1 MLTWRMLRRIAPVAL
16 FATAVA
22 CGKGGG
28 SDPIIPAAP
37 EDDAGGAG
45 GTGGSTGEGAAGGFD
60 AQGGSGGTGGDP
72 MPDPMSDWA
81 MHGPAHDFQP
91 ELYVVAPDEI
101 HAVAGDP
108 LEVGDVIAM
117 YDGTSWA
124 SMTDGAGGLRPA
136 FHYIPPIDL
145 TPANY
150 VAVVTEHLELWDG
163 LDWNILTNDAP
174 GLHAGLHYVDIDTIY
189 APVGEQI
196 QMWDGLLGAWVQVTD
211 DVPGPALMTK
221 AFHWVSDLEIYA
233 MVAEGASAQILMWD
247 GTWQVHTDAAD
258 GLKPEMHVVSPTE
271 IYAVIGSQI
280 CKWDGTMWS
289 PHTDELVALQT
300 GFSFVGPSDI
310 FAITGSNQVWR
321 WAP

>member
-1 MLTWRMLRRIAPVAL
+1 MLCETWLRKLAPVAL
-16 FATAVA
+16 LAAAVA
-22 CGKGGG
+22 CDNGAGNE
-28 SDPIIPAAP
+28 PIIPGP
-37 EDDAGGAG
+37 PTDDSGSGGS
-45 GTGGSTGEGAAGGFD
+45 GGSTGEGAAGGSG
-60 AQGGSGGTGGDP
+60 AQGGEGGTGGNP

-81 MHGPAHDFQP
+81 MEGPSHDFQP

-145 TPANY
+145 APAMY
-150 VAVVTEHLELWDG
+150 VAVVLEHLELWDG
-163 LDWNILTNDAP
+163 LDWNILTNNAL
-174 GLHAGLHYVDIDTIY
+174 GLHAGLQYVDIDTIY

-196 QMWDGLLGAWVQVTD
+196 QMWDGIVGGWVPVTD
-211 DVPGPALMTK
+211 DVPGPGLMTK

-233 MVAEGASAQILMWD
+233 MVRDGASAQILMWD
-247 GTWQVHTDAAD
+247 GAWQVHTDPMD

-280 CKWDGTMWS
+280 CKWNGTAWS
-289 PHTDELVALQT
+289 PYTEELADLQT
-300 GFSFVGPSDI
+300 AFSFVGPNDI